1 MKVVSK
7 KLRDSARGQECAL
20 RFYGICNRNPET
32 TVLAHVPC
40 GQKGMG
46 MKGPDY
52 MACFACSSCHD
63 LLDGRARNA
72 FDGTR
77 VAVDWR
83 DVIRAVAETQAYWI
97 GQGLMK
103 VQGVAA

>member
-1 MKVVSK
+1 MRVVSQ
-7 KLRDSARGQECAL
+7 KLRDSARDQECTL

-46 MKGPDY
+46 MKGPDQ
-52 MACFACSSCHD
+52 MSCFACSDCHD
-63 LLDGRARNA
+63 ALDGRK
-72 FDGTR
+72 R
-77 VAVDWR
+77 VEVDFR
-83 DVIRAVAETQAYWI
+83 DVIRAVAETQAFWI
-97 GQGLMK
+97 SKGLMK